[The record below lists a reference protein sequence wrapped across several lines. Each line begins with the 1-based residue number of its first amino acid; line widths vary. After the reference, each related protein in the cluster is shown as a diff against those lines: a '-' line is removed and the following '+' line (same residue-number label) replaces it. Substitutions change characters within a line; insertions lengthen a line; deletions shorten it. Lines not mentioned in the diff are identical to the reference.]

1 MFIVINIYWRNQM
14 KNLKQF
20 LTEATDERILTIWQ
34 QLGGNKFKVMTGAKD
49 LTYDVSGDPTLMFKL
64 PSNFAKDGINYIK
77 ITLTVMDLYNIEFYS
92 IKGNNKHLVKEV
104 NGIYN
109 DQLQEI
115 FKRYTG
121 LNTHL

>member
-1 MFIVINIYWRNQM
+1 M

-77 ITLTVMDLYNIEFYS
+77 ITLTAMDLYNIEFYS